1 MNITLAAPRTT
12 GPALPIPS
20 PRPRLRGITAEAV
33 FVGRSLR
40 HSLRDGES
48 LLMAIMLPVM
58 LMLMFT
64 WVFGGAIDPSGAY
77 VDYVVPG
84 IILTCAGF
92 GASSTA
98 VYVANDM
105 RTGIIDRFRTMP
117 VRSGAVLTGHVVA
130 SVLRNLIATAIVIGV
145 GVLVGFRPDANAG
158 EWIALAGLIALYILA
173 ITYLFAAIGL
183 AAGSPEGANGYGFVL
198 LFLPYLSSAFVPVAS
213 MPDWLQP
220 VAANQPITPIVET
233 IRGLLTDAP
242 TQSEAW
248 WAIGW
253 CLAILLVA
261 VVWGAW
267 LFRRKAGRRRSPRP
281 HPISAEA

>member
-1 MNITLAAPRTT
+1 MNISAIAPRAAASA
-12 GPALPIPS
+12 PALAR
-20 PRPRLRGITAEAV
+20 PRPRLRGFTAESV
-33 FVGRSLR
+33 FVVRSLR

-48 LLMAIMLPVM
+48 LMTAIMLPVM

-117 VRSGAVLTGHVVA
+117 LRPGAVLTGHVVA
-130 SVLRNLIATAIVIGV
+130 SVLRNLLATAIVIGV
-145 GVLVGFRPDANAG
+145 GILVGFRPSASLL
-158 EWIALAGLIALYILA
+158 EWIAMAGVIALYILA

-213 MPDWLQP
+213 MPAWLQP

-242 TQSEAW
+242 LQGEPW

-253 CLAILLVA
+253 CLAILLIAVA
-261 VVWGAW
+261 WGAW
-267 LFRRKAGRRRSPRP
+267 LFRRKSARR
-281 HPISAEA
+281 

>member
-1 MNITLAAPRTT
+1 MNLASAAP
-12 GPALPIPS
+12 GAAAS
-20 PRPRLRGITAEAV
+20 ASSSVAGRPRLGGFTAERI

-48 LLMAIMLPVM
+48 LLMAILLPVM

-117 VRSGAVLTGHVVA
+117 LRAGAVLTGHVVA
-130 SVLRNLIATAIVIGV
+130 SVLRNLFATAVVIGV
-145 GVLVGFRPDANAG
+145 GVLVGFRPSATVW
-158 EWIALAGLIALYILA
+158 EWIGLAGLIALYILA

-213 MPDWLQP
+213 MPAWLQP
-220 VAANQPITPIVET
+220 VAAHQPITPIVET

-242 TQSEAW
+242 LTTEPG

-253 CLAILLVA
+253 CVLILVA
-261 VVWGAW
+261 SVLWGAW
-267 LFRRKAGRRRSPRP
+267 LFRRKGGRR
-281 HPISAEA
+281 

>member
-1 MNITLAAPRTT
+1 MTTTFAPAAASAAP
-12 GPALPIPS
+12 S
-20 PRPRLRGITAEAV
+20 VRPRLRGATAEAV

-117 VRSGAVLTGHVVA
+117 LRAGAVLTGHVVA
-130 SVLRNLIATAIVIGV
+130 SLLRNLVATGIVIGV
-145 GVLVGFRPDANAG
+145 GILVGFRPTASFG
-158 EWIALAGLIALYILA
+158 EWVAMGALIALYILA

-213 MPDWLQP
+213 MPEWLQP
-220 VAANQPITPIVET
+220 VAEHQPITPIVET
-233 IRGLLTDAP
+233 IRGLLMGTP
-242 TQSEAW
+242 LHTEPW
-248 WAIGW
+248 WAIAW
-253 CLAILLVA
+253 CLVILAFAVA
-261 VVWGAW
+261 WGAW
-267 LFRRKAGRRRSPRP
+267 LFRRKAGRR
-281 HPISAEA
+281 

>member
-1 MNITLAAPRTT
+1 MNIAIAAPRATASVPPL
-12 GPALPIPS
+12 PA
-20 PRPRLRGITAEAV
+20 PRPRLRGLTAEAV

-48 LLMAIMLPVM
+48 LLMAIMLPIM

-117 VRSGAVLTGHVVA
+117 LRAGAVLTGHVVA

-145 GVLVGFRPDANAG
+145 GILVGFRPSATLL
-158 EWIALAGLIALYILA
+158 EWIALTGLIALYILA

-213 MPDWLQP
+213 MPAWLQP

-242 TQSEAW
+242 LHDEPW

-253 CLAILLVA
+253 CLLILLIA
-261 VVWGAW
+261 VMWGAW
-267 LFRRKAGRRRSPRP
+267 LFRRKAARR
-281 HPISAEA
+281 